1 MEERKCAIIILA
13 FRLLGYKWLVKRN
26 ECDDPASDRI
36 DVFPCKPKK
45 WGDIWWSGD
54 YQMEFPYKEYSFEI
68 SKEVFKDFEADMPY
82 YIGD

>member
-26 ECDDPASDRI
+26 ECDDPTSDRI
-36 DVFPCKPKK
+36 YVFPRKPEKI
-45 WGDIWWSGD
+45 GGIWSGG
-54 YQMEFPYKEYSFEI
+54 YQNAFPYKEYNFEI
-68 SKEVFKDFEADMPY
+68 SKEIFKDFKADMLH